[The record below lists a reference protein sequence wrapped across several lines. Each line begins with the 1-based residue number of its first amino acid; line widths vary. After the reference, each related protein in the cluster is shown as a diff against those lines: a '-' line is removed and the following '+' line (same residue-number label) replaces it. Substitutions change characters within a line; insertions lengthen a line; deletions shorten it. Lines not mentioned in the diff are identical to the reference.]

1 MKQIKTTVSKLYNA
15 LLLIRRL
22 KGITDHMLHVLQ
34 VPLNIS
40 NTQDIEM
47 VNEKLDDALETLE
60 ALLWLAYTL
69 FLSSIF
75 FSAGLFSFVLLFL
88 FDNEIICGSL
98 FCCDILLEGI
108 FLFIYSYPEV
118 LT

>member
-1 MKQIKTTVSKLYNA
+1 MKQIKTTISKLYNA

-47 VNEKLDDALETLE
+47 VNEKLDDALETLDVE
-60 ALLWLAYTL
+60 FAKLDRHQRWDKQRQINLDDDVYSILTKVMNITSYVKPYRRTRMIERACGRQSWLL
-69 FLSSIF
+69 
-75 FSAGLFSFVLLFL
+75 
-88 FDNEIICGSL
+88 
-98 FCCDILLEGI
+98 
-108 FLFIYSYPEV
+108 
-118 LT
+118 